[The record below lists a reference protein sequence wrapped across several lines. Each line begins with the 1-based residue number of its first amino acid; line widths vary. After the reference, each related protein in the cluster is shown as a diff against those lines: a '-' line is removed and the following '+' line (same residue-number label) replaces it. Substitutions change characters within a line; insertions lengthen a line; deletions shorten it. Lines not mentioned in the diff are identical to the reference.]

1 MVKLIA
7 DVGYILLRCIERK
20 YPEKSKPLAY
30 YKNKLVAFDE
40 EYNEIVTIPYDEVQL
55 CTFSNISVMFDL
67 KRVQISK
74 YGDEYDEHILINK
87 QLEINP
93 NIDVIAGLNIPLI
106 TYLANMKVLN
116 LANTTRRD
124 YLETRMY
131 ISTTLT
137 YKGNPYEVVVM
148 YCPKL
153 SIWSG
158 EIIKVK
164 AKTEGEVMP
173 VMLYQDALENTKL
186 TLPLYLLGIKE
197 IL

>member
-1 MVKLIA
+1 MIKLIA
-7 DVGYILLRCIERK
+7 DVDYLLLRCIERK

-40 EYNEIVTIPYDEVQL
+40 EYNEIVTIPYDEVKL

-74 YGDEYDEHILINK
+74 CGNEYDEHILINK
-87 QLEINP
+87 QPEVNP
-93 NIDVIAGLNIPLI
+93 NIDVIEGLNIPLI

-131 ISTTLT
+131 INTSLT
-137 YKGNPYEVVVM
+137 YKDNIYEVVVM

-164 AKTEGEVMP
+164 VKVDNKVMP